1 MAVDAPLKMQY
12 HSGSGTNR
20 LVFRGRI
27 PAAVAGGFITD
38 VGGTFSMATD
48 VVLLPLMVTEQQL
61 QHVMLVVKD
70 HGGSTPKGGPNGTTA
85 IFSTTAK
92 KTGSNVNTLT
102 AQAGTS
108 SGTANILTGV
118 VLG

>member
-1 MAVDAPLKMQY
+1 MANHGINL
-12 HSGSGTNR
+12 N
-20 LVFRGRI
+20 
-27 PAAVAGGFITD
+27 
-38 VGGTFSMATD
+38 GGT
-48 VVLLPLMVTEQQL
+48 MV
-61 QHVMLVVKD
+61 D
-70 HGGSTPKGGPNGTTA
+70 A

>member
-27 PAAVAGGFITD
+27 CDGVAGGFITD

-48 VVLLPLMVTEQQL
+48 GSSALMVTEQQL
-61 QHVMLVVKD
+61 QHVMAIMVVAHLKVD
-70 HGGSTPKGGPNGTTA
+70 QMVQLQYS
-85 IFSTTAK
+85 
-92 KTGSNVNTLT
+92 
-102 AQAGTS
+102 
-108 SGTANILTGV
+108 
-118 VLG
+118 VLLLRRQVLMLIH